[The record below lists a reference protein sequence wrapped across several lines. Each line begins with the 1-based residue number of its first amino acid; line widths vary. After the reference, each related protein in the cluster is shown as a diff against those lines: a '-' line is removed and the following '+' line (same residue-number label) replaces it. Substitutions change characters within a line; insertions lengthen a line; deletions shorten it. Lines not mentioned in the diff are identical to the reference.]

1 MIINRKVYFMNKSIV
16 LLQNFIDSTTNYD
29 DNKPNINM
37 DNTQLPRL
45 ERIISKEVIEFFYF

>member
-1 MIINRKVYFMNKSIV
+1 MMKHKNMNFLHI
-16 LLQNFIDSTTNYD
+16 FIDSIVNYD
-29 DNKPNINM
+29 DNKPNLNM

>member
-1 MIINRKVYFMNKSIV
+1 MIINRKVYFMNKSVI
-16 LLQNFIDSTTNYD
+16 LLHIFIDSTTNYG

>member
-1 MIINRKVYFMNKSIV
+1 MNKDIV
-16 LLQNFIDSTTNYD
+16 LLHIFIGSTTNYD